1 MDICGEILD
10 KVHKDDNQ
18 RNASIFGSVLC
29 EFLSISDIDFNFVNC
44 DGNLE
49 KVLGLKDQYVYGSN
63 YVSEFFD
70 ILKKHNYN
78 MRQELKDAM
87 RRLGNLED
95 QNKNSKLIKELLSSP
110 VIDDISF
117 DGKDEFSI
125 LSEQYGEFDFKLASE
140 VFATN
145 DKITHYIRANV
156 LPRHCHNHAYF
167 LSSVFDDYY
176 AITALCR
183 QYFGG
188 EYYHSYTY
196 DKKDNMIID
205 LCSNCIMDK
214 ESYYEM
220 FEPHDISVV
229 LNSEVEE
236 ELRLTNLKSN
246 QPFYRLEVLRIALYK
261 QYLDS
266 IGYHGN
272 LADAPFVKIKK

>member
-1 MDICGEILD
+1 MQTKNYEE
-10 KVHKDDNQ
+10 NT
-18 RNASIFGSVLC
+18 SIFASVLC
-29 EFLSISDIDFNFVNC
+29 EFLSVIDTDINFVGSGSAL
-44 DGNLE
+44 D
-49 KVLGLKDQYVYGSN
+49 KVLSLKDKYVYDSN

-87 RRLGNLED
+87 FNLGHLMEP
-95 QNKNSKLIKELLSSP
+95 NKNSKLIKTLLASP

-117 DGKDEFSI
+117 DGKDEFTI
-125 LSEQYGEFDFKLASE
+125 LSEQYGKFDFELASE

-145 DKITHYIRANV
+145 DKITNYIRDNV
-156 LPRHCHNHAYF
+156 LPQHCHHHAYF

-176 AITALCR
+176 AITSLCK

-246 QPFYRLEVLRIALYK
+246 QPFYRLKILRIALYK